1 MVRDY
6 ELMYIVRPELDDEA
20 LRTATESVDTLIR
33 GLGGTVG
40 KTTMWGKRRLAYE
53 VARLR
58 DGHYV
63 ITLLQLDGARVTDLE
78 RALQIHDTVFRHLL
92 VRGELFR
99 RIREQTVIILDLL
112 QGGEPLRPVLR
123 PALLQGVEQDARGL
137 RGSPQADVLDIGVKD
152 KGDIVRQVH
161 PFPIHRAD
169 QLHEVIEKPVQRR
182 SLQGVGKGYVV
193 ALRVEA

>member
-1 MVRDY
+1 VVRDY

-53 VARLR
+53 VDRLR

-63 ITLLQLDGARVTDLE
+63 ITLLQLDGTRVADLE

-92 VRGELFR
+92 VRGDE
-99 RIREQTVIILDLL
+99 TVPAAEEGAEAEAGNDGPVAEAALP
-112 QGGEPLRPVLR
+112 GGEDDAAAEEGAEAEAGNDGPVAEAALPGGEDDAADDAVDEDDTADDAADEDDDAADEDDDA
-123 PALLQGVEQDARGL
+123 PAVEIA
-137 RGSPQADVLDIGVKD
+137 A
-152 KGDIVRQVH
+152 GD
-161 PFPIHRAD
+161 
-169 QLHEVIEKPVQRR
+169 EE
-182 SLQGVGKGYVV
+182 
-193 ALRVEA
+193 

>member
-1 MVRDY
+1 VVRDY

-53 VARLR
+53 VDRLR

-63 ITLLQLDGARVTDLE
+63 ITLLQLDGTRVADLE

-92 VRGELFR
+92 VRGDE
-99 RIREQTVIILDLL
+99 TVPAAEEGAEPLAGDGGPATEAGLP
-112 QGGEPLRPVLR
+112 GGENDAADEAADTEAGLPGGENDAADEAADKDDDVP
-123 PALLQGVEQDARGL
+123 PAEIA
-137 RGSPQADVLDIGVKD
+137 A
-152 KGDIVRQVH
+152 GD
-161 PFPIHRAD
+161 
-169 QLHEVIEKPVQRR
+169 EE
-182 SLQGVGKGYVV
+182 
-193 ALRVEA
+193 

>member
-1 MVRDY
+1 VVRDY

-53 VARLR
+53 VDRLR

-63 ITLLQLDGARVTDLE
+63 ITLLQLDGTKVADLE

-92 VRGELFR
+92 VRGDE
-99 RIREQTVIILDLL
+99 TVPAAEDGAVPAAEDGAVPAAEDGAVPAAEDGAVPEPGDGDPVTEAALPS
-112 QGGEPLRPVLR
+112 GEDDAADDAADEEDNTP
-123 PALLQGVEQDARGL
+123 PAEIAE
-137 RGSPQADVLDIGVKD
+137 
-152 KGDIVRQVH
+152 GD
-161 PFPIHRAD
+161 
-169 QLHEVIEKPVQRR
+169 EE
-182 SLQGVGKGYVV
+182 
-193 ALRVEA
+193 

>member
-1 MVRDY
+1 VVRDY

-53 VARLR
+53 VDRLR

-63 ITLLQLDGARVTDLE
+63 ITLLQLDGTRVADLE

-92 VRGELFR
+92 VRGDE
-99 RIREQTVIILDLL
+99 TVPAAEEGAEAEAGNDGPVAEAALP
-112 QGGEPLRPVLR
+112 GGEDDAADDAVDEDDTADDAADEDDDAADEDDDA
-123 PALLQGVEQDARGL
+123 PAVEIA
-137 RGSPQADVLDIGVKD
+137 A
-152 KGDIVRQVH
+152 GD
-161 PFPIHRAD
+161 
-169 QLHEVIEKPVQRR
+169 EE
-182 SLQGVGKGYVV
+182 
-193 ALRVEA
+193 

>member
-40 KTTMWGKRRLAYE
+40 KSTMWGKRRLAYE

-63 ITLLQLDGARVTDLE
+63 ITLLQLDGARVADLE

-92 VRGELFR
+92 VRGDE
-99 RIREQTVIILDLL
+99 TVP
-112 QGGEPLRPVLR
+112 GAEESAEPESGDGAPV
-123 PALLQGVEQDARGL
+123 
-137 RGSPQADVLDIGVKD
+137 
-152 KGDIVRQVH
+152 
-161 PFPIHRAD
+161 
-169 QLHEVIEKPVQRR
+169 
-182 SLQGVGKGYVV
+182 
-193 ALRVEA
+193 VEAGLPGDEDGAADDTADDAAGEDDATGDDAADDAADGAVDDDAGEDDDAPPAEIAEGDEE

>member
-33 GLGGTVG
+33 DRGGTVG

-53 VARLR
+53 VDRLR

-63 ITLLQLDGARVTDLE
+63 ITLLQLDGTKVADLE

-92 VRGELFR
+92 VRGDE
-99 RIREQTVIILDLL
+99 TVPAAEDGAVPAAEDGAVPEPGDGDPVTEAALPS
-112 QGGEPLRPVLR
+112 GEDDAADDAADEEDNTP
-123 PALLQGVEQDARGL
+123 PAEIAE
-137 RGSPQADVLDIGVKD
+137 
-152 KGDIVRQVH
+152 GD
-161 PFPIHRAD
+161 
-169 QLHEVIEKPVQRR
+169 EE
-182 SLQGVGKGYVV
+182 
-193 ALRVEA
+193 

>member
-1 MVRDY
+1 VVRDY

-53 VARLR
+53 VDRLR

-63 ITLLQLDGARVTDLE
+63 ITLLQLDGTKVADLE

-92 VRGELFR
+92 VRGDE
-99 RIREQTVIILDLL
+99 TVPAAEDGAVPAAEDGAVPEPGDGDPVTEAALPS
-112 QGGEPLRPVLR
+112 GEDDAADDAADEEDNTP
-123 PALLQGVEQDARGL
+123 PAEIAE
-137 RGSPQADVLDIGVKD
+137 
-152 KGDIVRQVH
+152 GD
-161 PFPIHRAD
+161 
-169 QLHEVIEKPVQRR
+169 EE
-182 SLQGVGKGYVV
+182 
-193 ALRVEA
+193 

>member
-6 ELMYIVRPELDDEA
+6 ELMYIVRPELDDDA

-53 VARLR
+53 VDRLR

-63 ITLLQLDGARVTDLE
+63 ITLLQLDGTKVADLE

-92 VRGELFR
+92 VRGDETMPAA
-99 RIREQTVIILDLL
+99 EDGAVPEPGD
-112 QGGEPLRPVLR
+112 GDPVPEAAPPSGEDDTADDAADDTADDTADDAADDAADEKDDAP
-123 PALLQGVEQDARGL
+123 PAEIAE
-137 RGSPQADVLDIGVKD
+137 
-152 KGDIVRQVH
+152 GD
-161 PFPIHRAD
+161 
-169 QLHEVIEKPVQRR
+169 EE
-182 SLQGVGKGYVV
+182 
-193 ALRVEA
+193 

>member
-6 ELMYIVRPELDDEA
+6 ELMYIVRPDLDDEA

-53 VARLR
+53 VDRLR

-63 ITLLQLDGARVTDLE
+63 ITLLQLDGARVADLE

-92 VRGELFR
+92 VRRDETAAAHRGEAR
-99 RIREQTVIILDLL
+99 AGRPRPRPGSRE
-112 QGGEPLRPVLR
+112 
-123 PALLQGVEQDARGL
+123 RG
-137 RGSPQADVLDIGVKD
+137 RG
-152 KGDIVRQVH
+152 R
-161 PFPIHRAD
+161 
-169 QLHEVIEKPVQRR
+169 
-182 SLQGVGKGYVV
+182 
-193 ALRVEA
+193 

>member
-63 ITLLQLDGARVTDLE
+63 ITLLQLDGARVADLE

-92 VRGELFR
+92 VRGDE
-99 RIREQTVIILDLL
+99 TVP
-112 QGGEPLRPVLR
+112 GAEESAEPESGDGAPV
-123 PALLQGVEQDARGL
+123 
-137 RGSPQADVLDIGVKD
+137 
-152 KGDIVRQVH
+152 
-161 PFPIHRAD
+161 
-169 QLHEVIEKPVQRR
+169 
-182 SLQGVGKGYVV
+182 
-193 ALRVEA
+193 VEAGLPGDEDGAADDTADDAAGEHFRLGEFFQYPDQQRERGIRLRHRYGGDDGIKRASGIE

>member
-20 LRTATESVDTLIR
+20 LRTTTESVDTLIR

-63 ITLLQLDGARVTDLE
+63 ITLLQLDGARVADLE

-92 VRGELFR
+92 VRGDETMPATEDGAEL
-99 RIREQTVIILDLL
+99 V
-112 QGGEPLRPVLR
+112 GEDGAPTTATGLGEEADGEDGAADDAADEDDVP
-123 PALLQGVEQDARGL
+123 PAEIAE
-137 RGSPQADVLDIGVKD
+137 
-152 KGDIVRQVH
+152 GD
-161 PFPIHRAD
+161 
-169 QLHEVIEKPVQRR
+169 EE
-182 SLQGVGKGYVV
+182 
-193 ALRVEA
+193 

>member
-20 LRTATESVDTLIR
+20 LRTTTESVDTLIR

-53 VARLR
+53 VDRLR

-63 ITLLQLDGARVTDLE
+63 ITLLQLDGTKVADLE

-92 VRGELFR
+92 VRGDE
-99 RIREQTVIILDLL
+99 TVPAAEDGAVPAAEDGAVPEPGDGDPVTEAALPS
-112 QGGEPLRPVLR
+112 GEDDAADDAADEEDNTP
-123 PALLQGVEQDARGL
+123 PAEIAE
-137 RGSPQADVLDIGVKD
+137 
-152 KGDIVRQVH
+152 GD
-161 PFPIHRAD
+161 
-169 QLHEVIEKPVQRR
+169 EE
-182 SLQGVGKGYVV
+182 
-193 ALRVEA
+193 

>member
-53 VARLR
+53 VDRLR

-63 ITLLQLDGARVTDLE
+63 ITLLQLDGTKVADLE

-92 VRGELFR
+92 VRGDE
-99 RIREQTVIILDLL
+99 TVPAAEDGAVPAAEDGAVPEPGDGDPVTEAALPS
-112 QGGEPLRPVLR
+112 GEDDAADDAADEEDNTP
-123 PALLQGVEQDARGL
+123 PAEIAE
-137 RGSPQADVLDIGVKD
+137 
-152 KGDIVRQVH
+152 GD
-161 PFPIHRAD
+161 
-169 QLHEVIEKPVQRR
+169 EE
-182 SLQGVGKGYVV
+182 
-193 ALRVEA
+193 

>member
-1 MVRDY
+1 VVRDY

-53 VARLR
+53 VDRLR

-63 ITLLQLDGARVTDLE
+63 ITLLQLDGTRVADLE

-92 VRGELFR
+92 VRGDE
-99 RIREQTVIILDLL
+99 TVPAAEEGAEAALP
-112 QGGEPLRPVLR
+112 GGEDDAADDAADEDDTADDAADEDDTADDAADEDDDAP
-123 PALLQGVEQDARGL
+123 PAEIA
-137 RGSPQADVLDIGVKD
+137 A
-152 KGDIVRQVH
+152 GD
-161 PFPIHRAD
+161 
-169 QLHEVIEKPVQRR
+169 EE
-182 SLQGVGKGYVV
+182 
-193 ALRVEA
+193 

>member
-20 LRTATESVDTLIR
+20 LRTSTESVDTLIR

-53 VARLR
+53 VDRLR

-63 ITLLQLDGARVTDLE
+63 ITLLQLDGARVADLE

-92 VRGELFR
+92 VRGDETVPAAEEGAEPELGDGLPVA
-99 RIREQTVIILDLL
+99 EAGLP
-112 QGGEPLRPVLR
+112 GGEDDAADETADEDDEAP
-123 PALLQGVEQDARGL
+123 PAEIAE
-137 RGSPQADVLDIGVKD
+137 
-152 KGDIVRQVH
+152 GD
-161 PFPIHRAD
+161 
-169 QLHEVIEKPVQRR
+169 EE
-182 SLQGVGKGYVV
+182 
-193 ALRVEA
+193 

>member
-20 LRTATESVDTLIR
+20 LRTTTESVDTLIR

-53 VARLR
+53 VDRLR

-63 ITLLQLDGARVTDLE
+63 ITVLQLDGARVADLE

-92 VRGELFR
+92 VRGDETMPAA
-99 RIREQTVIILDLL
+99 EDGAVPEPGD
-112 QGGEPLRPVLR
+112 GDPVPEAAPPSGEDDTADDAADDAADEKDDAP
-123 PALLQGVEQDARGL
+123 PAEIAE
-137 RGSPQADVLDIGVKD
+137 
-152 KGDIVRQVH
+152 GD
-161 PFPIHRAD
+161 
-169 QLHEVIEKPVQRR
+169 EE
-182 SLQGVGKGYVV
+182 
-193 ALRVEA
+193 

>member
-53 VARLR
+53 VDRLR

-63 ITLLQLDGARVTDLE
+63 ITLLQLDGTRVADLE

-92 VRGELFR
+92 VRGDE
-99 RIREQTVIILDLL
+99 TVPAAEDGAVPAAEDGAVPEPGDGDPVTEAALPS
-112 QGGEPLRPVLR
+112 GEDDAADDAADEEDNTP
-123 PALLQGVEQDARGL
+123 PAEIAE
-137 RGSPQADVLDIGVKD
+137 
-152 KGDIVRQVH
+152 GD
-161 PFPIHRAD
+161 
-169 QLHEVIEKPVQRR
+169 EE
-182 SLQGVGKGYVV
+182 
-193 ALRVEA
+193 